1 MSAAV
6 AAAPGAV
13 ASPPAFVADLLR
25 YRDAVIGEMQSI
37 IAEKG
42 FDDVLARRMAD
53 YPLRAGKGLRPAL
66 CLATCQAYGGRA
78 AHALPT
84 AVALEL
90 FHNAFLVHDDVEDE
104 SLHRRGAPTMHQDWG
119 IAIAVNVGD
128 ALNVL
133 AMTPLLNNLET
144 VGLEKTL
151 RIFREIERMARES
164 VEGQAMELEWVRAN
178 TWELR
183 DAHYFRMCAKKTCWY
198 TTITPCRLGALL
210 GGPLDVD
217 LEPWEQFGYH
227 LGVAFQIQDDI
238 LNLVGEEER
247 YGKESAG
254 DIWEGKRT
262 LMLIQL
268 LQRASGRERQRVLRI
283 LGTPRARKTQEE
295 VDLVL
300 AAMDRH
306 GALDHARD
314 LSRDFARQA
323 RCEFSTITATLPQS
337 PHLDFVESMIDYVI
351 HRDL

>member
-1 MSAAV
+1 MSAV
-6 AAAPGAV
+6 AAAPTPV
-13 ASPPAFVADLLR
+13 FVGDLLT
-25 YRDAVIGEMQSI
+25 YRDAVIGEMRAI

-42 FDDVLARRMAD
+42 FDDVLSQRLAD

-66 CLATCQAYGGRA
+66 CLATCQAYGGGA
-78 AHALPT
+78 PHALPT

-133 AMTPLLNNLET
+133 AMTPLLRNLEV

-151 RIFREIERMARES
+151 RIFREIEQMARES

-183 DAHYFRMCAKKTCWY
+183 DAHYFRMTSKKTCWY
-198 TTITPCRLGALL
+198 TTIAPCRLGALV
-210 GGPLDVD
+210 GGPLEVD
-217 LEPWEQFGYH
+217 LEPWIHFGYQ
-227 LGVAFQIQDDI
+227 LGVAFQIQDDL

-247 YGKESAG
+247 YGKETAG

-268 LQRASGRERQRVLRI
+268 LQRARGRERQRVLRI
-283 LGTPRARKTQEE
+283 MGTPRARKTQQD
-295 VDLVL
+295 VDFVL
-300 AAMDRH
+300 AAMERH
-306 GALDHARD
+306 GALDHARTI
-314 LSRDFARQA
+314 SRDFAREA
-323 RCEFSTITATLPQS
+323 RTALASITATLPAS
-337 PHLDFVESMIDYVI
+337 SHLDFLESMIDYVI

>member
-1 MSAAV
+1 M
-6 AAAPGAV
+6 
-13 ASPPAFVADLLR
+13 R
-25 YRDAVIGEMQSI
+25 SI
-37 IAEKG
+37 IAGKR
-42 FDDVLARRMAD
+42 FDDVLAQRLAD

-66 CLATCQAYGGRA
+66 CLATCQAHGGDA

-90 FHNAFLVHDDVEDE
+90 YHNAFLVHDDVEDE

-133 AMTPLLNNLET
+133 AMTPLLANLEV
-144 VGLEKTL
+144 VGLEKSL

-178 TWELR
+178 AWELR
-183 DAHYFRMCAKKTCWY
+183 DAHYFRMTAKKTCWY
-198 TTITPCRLGALL
+198 TCIAPCRLGALV
-210 GGPLDVD
+210 GGDPSVD
-217 LEPWEQFGYH
+217 LEPWVRFGYH
-227 LGVAFQIQDDI
+227 LGVAFQIQDDL

-247 YGKESAG
+247 YGKETAG

-268 LQRASGRERQRVLRI
+268 LQRSSGRERRRILRI
-283 LGTPRARKTQEE
+283 LGTRRDRKTQGE
-295 VDLVL
+295 VDFILGC
-300 AAMDRH
+300 MERH
-306 GALDHARD
+306 GCLDHGRE
-314 LSRDFARQA
+314 LSRRFARQA
-323 RCEFSTITATLPQS
+323 RVQLADITRTLPAS
-337 PHLDFVESMIDYVI
+337 PHLAFLESMIDYVI